1 MYLHCVVDWWTDWM
15 RQDRR
20 IYGYWKYNIDSVLW
34 YLPLFRWNLRNSWR
48 GYRLKILWFY
58 VFCNTAIAVPNRD
71 IFLLRIKKLFRQQKC
86 VRCGYYCHC
95 KGCNYFLLFR
105 KSFIVKWHTIIKS
118 KNKNTAKQNTA
129 DNKQNSVDAVITGVV
144 GCKIYSRKN
153 LFSDIVALVI
163 FRTWSNR
170 YCH

>member
-1 MYLHCVVDWWTDWM
+1 MKKDVKL
-15 RQDRR
+15 
-20 IYGYWKYNIDSVLW
+20 YNMILPPFMLFFFAPTLW
-34 YLPLFRWNLRNSWR
+34 
-48 GYRLKILWFY
+48 ICWFY

-163 FRTWSNR
+163 FRTL
-170 YCH
+170 HIFVA